1 MWKLLLGS
9 WVGEQCRVCRL
20 NIASAEVD
28 SKLKQN
34 TSCSFNGM
42 YEHAQLDT
50 AVCFVPRTA
59 RQAVQAHLN
68 SLVLFDGASGPSAL
82 HMHCG
87 MSIP

>member
-50 AVCFVPRTA
+50 AVCFVPELQGKLSKLILTA
-59 RQAVQAHLN
+59 LSFLMVQAVLLLCTCTAE
-68 SLVLFDGASGPSAL
+68 
-82 HMHCG
+82 
-87 MSIP
+87 